1 MIAKTSG
8 QAYLPGVCFF
18 GRNDAMPA
26 ITSPENHLIKQMKRL
41 LSSRRARCESGLF
54 VVEGARL
61 VYEAATENIPVDTL
75 LYTEQGRRRLGE
87 DCPSVLTAAKRHYLI
102 DDAVA
107 KRISDTQTPQ
117 GVFAVCSFR
126 LTEHALPHTVP
137 GGALV
142 LSSLQDPGNVGTIL
156 RSADAFGI
164 SMVIMSPDCPDPGAP
179 KVLRASMGAAFRVPM
194 AVADPFLAVEFLK
207 SQNIRVY
214 AAALDDYSKPIN
226 AVSLAD
232 SAVVIGNEG
241 AGLPASLIARCDES
255 VVIPISPGCESLNA
269 AMAATV
275 FCYEMRRARGAY
287 DVE

>member
-1 MIAKTSG
+1 MT
-8 QAYLPGVCFF
+8 
-18 GRNDAMPA
+18 A

-61 VYEAATENIPVDTL
+61 VCEAAAENIPLDTL

-87 DCPSVLTAAKRHYLI
+87 DRPSVLTAAKRCYLI

-107 KRISDTQTPQ
+107 KKISDTQNPQ
-117 GVFAVCSFR
+117 GVFAICSFQ
-126 LTEHALPHTVP
+126 LTKHALPEKISC
-137 GGALV
+137 GALV

-194 AVADPFLAVEFLK
+194 AVADPYLAVEFLK
-207 SQNIRVY
+207 SQNIRVC
-214 AAALDDYSKPIN
+214 AAALNENSKPIH
-226 AVSLAD
+226 AVNLAN

-255 VVIPISPGCESLNA
+255 VVIPITPGCESLNA
-269 AMAATV
+269 AMAATI
-275 FCYEMRRARGAY
+275 FCYEMRRATGEY
-287 DVE
+287 DAK